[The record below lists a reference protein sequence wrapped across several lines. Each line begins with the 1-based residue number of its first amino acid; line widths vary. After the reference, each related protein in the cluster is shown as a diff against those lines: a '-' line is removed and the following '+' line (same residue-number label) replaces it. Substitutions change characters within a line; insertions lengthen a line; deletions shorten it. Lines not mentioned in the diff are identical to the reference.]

1 MATQITTSV
10 AEAAAAL
17 QAGQAVAIPTETVYG
32 LAGDATNEQALA
44 AIFEIK
50 GRPRNHPLIVH
61 CVDAVSAFRLGRDVP
76 HVARNLAARFWPGP
90 LTLVLYKQPQVSAT
104 VTAGQGTVA
113 VRVPSHPLTRQL
125 LEQFPAGLAAPSANR
140 YTKVSP
146 TTAQH
151 VAHDLGERVSLI
163 LDGGPCEIGIEST
176 IIDCTQDP
184 PVLLRAGY
192 VTVEEIEALLGHPL
206 MMLNAAGTLSPG
218 QQAIHYAP
226 KAQVFLTELVELQR
240 TVDRLTAAERTL
252 LVISPVAPIARG
264 EQLTWWRIPEDHA
277 EFARRIYGFMREA
290 DAAGFPR
297 VLIVRPESIGI
308 GRAIIDRLEKAANAA
323 EAR

>member
-1 MATQITTSV
+1 MPTQITTSV
-10 AEAAAAL
+10 AEAATAL

-44 AIFEIK
+44 AIFNIK

-61 CVDAVSAFRLGRDVP
+61 CVDAASAFRLARDVP
-76 HVARNLAARFWPGP
+76 QVARDLAARFWPGP
-90 LTLVLYKQPQVSAT
+90 LTLVLDKQPQVSTT
-104 VTAGQGTVA
+104 VTAGQDTVA
-113 VRVPSHPLTRQL
+113 VRVPSHPLTLQL

-151 VAHDLGERVSLI
+151 VARDLGERVALI

-176 IIDCTQDP
+176 IVDCTQDP

-192 VTVEEIEALLGHPL
+192 VTVEEIEALLGYPL
-206 MMLNAAGTLSPG
+206 MMRNAAGTLSPG

-226 KAQVFLTELVELQR
+226 EAQVFLTELDDLQR
-240 TVDRLTAAERTL
+240 TVDRLTAAERSL
-252 LVISPVAPIARG
+252 LVISPVAPIVRN
-264 EQLTWWRIPEDHA
+264 ELVTWWRIPEDHA
-277 EFARRIYGFMREA
+277 EFARRIYGCLREA
-290 DAAGFPR
+290 DAVGFPR
-297 VLIVRPESIGI
+297 VLIVRPESTGI
-308 GRAIIDRLEKAANAA
+308 GRAIIDRLEKAAKAA
-323 EAR
+323 EVH